1 MIKCLRNICGILL
14 FLAVSLSI
22 LVSCEG
28 VDDNPPVREEKNR
41 TLLIYMAANNDLSPN
56 AAANLDALK
65 SGYIPEEEGNLV
77 VYYHIPGSNPLLL
90 HLNGGQGAVAVDTVY
105 RFPALNSATGEA
117 LSSAMNVTRTLF
129 PAKDYGLILWS
140 HATGLLPEGVY
151 SESVSGGRHS
161 AASFAQGVES
171 QSGRYEHLVK
181 LDKSAFKYGGCG
193 ADTRSFGRD
202 GASEMEITEMVEAL
216 PYKVSFVIFDACF
229 MGGIE
234 VAYQMKDSTDYLL
247 FSPAEVLST
256 GFPYD
261 KIAQPLFAGTP
272 ELQSVAEEFYN
283 FYNSQSGVMRSATVS
298 LVRTAGLD
306 RVAQEAKK
314 LFDLYR
320 DRIESL
326 NKEKIQGYF
335 RQKSVP
341 FFYDLQ
347 DFMQNLAG
355 EGNSIADFRIA
366 LDEAVIYKASTP
378 YFIELYIDNDKY
390 SGLSSYIPDYSDEEL
405 ISYYKTLDWNVETQ
419 MIADEAL

>member
-140 HATGLLPEGVY
+140 HATGWLPEGVY

-202 GASEMEITEMVEAL
+202 GASEMEITEMVEAARRL
-216 PYKVSFVIFDACF
+216 Q
-229 MGGIE
+229 
-234 VAYQMKDSTDYLL
+234 QM
-247 FSPAEVLST
+247 PAQMR
-256 GFPYD
+256 
-261 KIAQPLFAGTP
+261 A
-272 ELQSVAEEFYN
+272 AE
-283 FYNSQSGVMRSATVS
+283 
-298 LVRTAGLD
+298 TA
-306 RVAQEAKK
+306 A
-314 LFDLYR
+314 
-320 DRIESL
+320 
-326 NKEKIQGYF
+326 
-335 RQKSVP
+335 
-341 FFYDLQ
+341 
-347 DFMQNLAG
+347 
-355 EGNSIADFRIA
+355 
-366 LDEAVIYKASTP
+366 
-378 YFIELYIDNDKY
+378 
-390 SGLSSYIPDYSDEEL
+390 
-405 ISYYKTLDWNVETQ
+405 
-419 MIADEAL
+419 

>member
-1 MIKCLRNICGILL
+1 
-14 FLAVSLSI
+14 
-22 LVSCEG
+22 
-28 VDDNPPVREEKNR
+28 
-41 TLLIYMAANNDLSPN
+41 
-56 AAANLDALK
+56 
-65 SGYIPEEEGNLV
+65 
-77 VYYHIPGSNPLLL
+77 
-90 HLNGGQGAVAVDTVY
+90 
-105 RFPALNSATGEA
+105 
-117 LSSAMNVTRTLF
+117 
-129 PAKDYGLILWS
+129 
-140 HATGLLPEGVY
+140 
-151 SESVSGGRHS
+151 
-161 AASFAQGVES
+161 
-171 QSGRYEHLVK
+171 
-181 LDKSAFKYGGCG
+181 
-193 ADTRSFGRD
+193 
-202 GASEMEITEMVEAL
+202 
-216 PYKVSFVIFDACF
+216 
-229 MGGIE
+229 
-234 VAYQMKDSTDYLL
+234 MKDSTDYLL

-272 ELQSVAEEFYN
+272 DLQSVAEEFYN